1 MNHLHLKT
9 PDPKQTADFYVEYT
23 GAKVLKE
30 NTRPDG
36 SKNYRLDLH
45 GVELN
50 VTEFLTEQ
58 KLSQFYGLEHV
69 AIDTN
74 NFDGEVTKIKSAGL
88 KIPADIQGRSFA
100 PLLRGEKPKGWRTAM
115 YYRYYHDPGDHN
127 TASHYGVRTLTHKLI
142 YYWKKNQ
149 WELYDLHRDPNE
161 LRNIYNDP
169 TEKKTIEKLKK
180 EMFRLKKELKDDD
193 EFANEQ
199 PPNGVDK
206 KVPGQKQQLDLNE
219 AAELK

>member
-1 MNHLHLKT
+1 MAFRINHLHLKT
-9 PDPKQTADFYVEYT
+9 PDPKKTADFYVEYT

-50 VTEFLTEQ
+50 VTEFLTQQ

-88 KIPADIQGRSFA
+88 KILEERVLPDGRRVCFFEG
-100 PLLRGEKPKGWRTAM
+100 PE
-115 YYRYYHDPGDHN
+115 
-127 TASHYGVRTLTHKLI
+127 GVRLEFLE
-142 YYWKKNQ
+142 WKQ
-149 WELYDLHRDPNE
+149 
-161 LRNIYNDP
+161 
-169 TEKKTIEKLKK
+169 
-180 EMFRLKKELKDDD
+180 
-193 EFANEQ
+193 
-199 PPNGVDK
+199 
-206 KVPGQKQQLDLNE
+206 
-219 AAELK
+219 